1 MATDNTR
8 HRGGFRQIPI
18 YLGKF
23 FRMFIFMDDWK
34 VLPFSALI
42 AALVSYAVGN
52 TMFVTME
59 GTAKGALALTCVLIW
74 NGFFNSIQSICRER
88 DVIKREHRSGMKI
101 GAYLSA
107 QVIYQAFLCLT
118 QAIIT
123 LVVFYMAGMK
133 RGMNGV
139 VTPFFLVDLTITF
152 FLISFSADMLSLM
165 ISSISKNT
173 TFAMTI
179 MPFVLVFQLV
189 FSGGVFALQ
198 GGASVLTNLT
208 IAKWGMCA
216 ICAIGGFN
224 SLPTYTVWNQLINM
238 KGYEYQGLYPVQ
250 MVIDGIEKSGNVEA
264 FCMEIASNN
273 QVAAYSSDV
282 GNILNI
288 WSYLLDFGVVFII
301 LCLFFLSRIDK
312 DKR

>member
-1 MATDNTR
+1 MAGNDVR

-18 YLGKF
+18 YIGKF

-42 AALVSYAVGN
+42 AALVSYAVGD

-59 GTAKGALALTCVLIW
+59 GTMKGSLALTCVLIW

-88 DVIKREHRSGMKI
+88 NVIKREHRSGMKI
-101 GAYLSA
+101 GAYLSS
-107 QVIYQAFLCLT
+107 QIIYQAFLCLM
-118 QAIIT
+118 QAVIT
-123 LVVFYMAGMK
+123 LAVFYMAGMK
-133 RGMNGV
+133 RVSSGV
-139 VTPFFLVDLTITF
+139 VTPFFLVDLAITF
-152 FLISFSADMLSLM
+152 FLISFSSDMLALM
-165 ISSISKNT
+165 ISAVSKTT
-173 TFAMTI
+173 TFAMTV

-198 GGASVLTNLT
+198 GGASILTNFT

-216 ICAIGGFN
+216 ICAICGYN
-224 SLPTYTVWNQLINM
+224 SLPIFTVWNQLQNL
-238 KGYEYQGLYPVQ
+238 KGYEYEGMYPVQ
-250 MVIDGIEKSGNVEA
+250 MVVDNIERTGNVEK

-273 QVAAYSSDV
+273 QVAQYASTPTNV
-282 GNILNI
+282 LNV
-288 WSYLLDFGVVFII
+288 WSYLLDFAIVFS
-301 LCLFFLSRIDK
+301 LLSLFFLSKIDK